1 MEEVVSMTSKK
12 AAEIS
17 CINNKD
23 TLDLVL
29 FQLGVL
35 RRRRRVDESR
45 LEERI
50 AKIKAAPQE
59 RWKQEDSIRDKLL
72 PMAQRYIDEHQVE
85 LFGDKK
91 SFELTHALVKRSES
105 TELVVEDE
113 DSVIAALKHLK
124 RDDLINVVES
134 LLKSHLKDAPELIK
148 HLPGV
153 RRVRNVNETI
163 VFKPGPN
170 ELASTQKGLEEKR
183 KIPLPPND

>member
-59 RWKQEDSIRDKLL
+59 RWKQEDSIRD
-72 PMAQRYIDEHQVE
+72 
-85 LFGDKK
+85 
-91 SFELTHALVKRSES
+91 
-105 TELVVEDE
+105 
-113 DSVIAALKHLK
+113 
-124 RDDLINVVES
+124 
-134 LLKSHLKDAPELIK
+134 
-148 HLPGV
+148 
-153 RRVRNVNETI
+153 
-163 VFKPGPN
+163 
-170 ELASTQKGLEEKR
+170 
-183 KIPLPPND
+183 